1 MAIIPLVA
9 MLKKRLANTGAVV
22 YEEDGQCKVRTTVGA
37 QSAVV
42 ASLPA
47 GMESEIENVDG
58 GVIIEVSGVKNL
70 RG

>member
-1 MAIIPLVA
+1 M
-9 MLKKRLANTGAVV
+9 
-22 YEEDGQCKVRTTVGA
+22 GA

-58 GVIIEVSGVKNL
+58 GVIIELGGVKTL
-70 RG
+70 RS